1 MTTFSDAEA
10 LADAAQTALP
20 DGTVVTLDGDTANA
34 HCGQGHPIVLLQ
46 PPTTTWETGTV
57 AQHSWTVIVVS
68 SHPTTVPAWL
78 ELDDL
83 TNALRDPLDVDEA
96 RPAQFQPPHGPPWP
110 AMQLTLT
117 TNTID

>member
-1 MTTFSDAEA
+1 MSLRTAEA
-10 LADAAQTALP
+10 LADAAQDALP

-34 HCGQGHPIVLLQ
+34 RCGQGDPIVLFQ
-46 PPTTTWETGTV
+46 PPTVTYETGAV
-57 AQHSWTVIVVS
+57 AQQTWTVIVVS

-83 TNALRDPLDVDEA
+83 TAALRDPLDVDEA
-96 RPAQFQPPHGPPWP
+96 RPAQFQPPQGPPWP
-110 AMQLTLT
+110 AMSLTLT